1 MYIKSLEYINN
12 AGMLIL
18 KKMGTAAVDN
28 PYGES
33 NQFAS
38 KTIVC
43 TEFNIGKGLEYIT
56 YREAGSITKLD
67 DANNAAGMLMLKK
80 IVKHLIEKPLQ
91 HHCDYS
97 EQPADGSAQFDYN
110 IRAKAKIILSKF
122 VITKG

>member
-33 NQFAS
+33 NRKSKFAS

-43 TEFNIGKGLEYIT
+43 TCEFNIG
-56 YREAGSITKLD
+56 
-67 DANNAAGMLMLKK
+67 
-80 IVKHLIEKPLQ
+80 
-91 HHCDYS
+91 
-97 EQPADGSAQFDYN
+97 
-110 IRAKAKIILSKF
+110 
-122 VITKG
+122 